1 MLDTTARMAAQ
12 VRAAGEASRS
22 LERASAPSVPSC
34 AHAPTGHYLSAI
46 IDAATFITLEA
57 GLGNRP
63 PAAPLQALGPVLNLT
78 NTSHRHP
85 KIDSLRSSCALSRL
99 QSNGGHHR

>member
-1 MLDTTARMAAQ
+1 MLDAAAAWRRRFARRGK
-12 VRAAGEASRS
+12 RAG

-57 GLGNRP
+57 GLGNQP

-78 NTSHRHP
+78 NPSLRHP
-85 KIDSLRSSCALSRL
+85 KLTA
-99 QSNGGHHR
+99 